1 MRVERMKKTCFN
13 CVYYKRDFSK
23 PQNIGYIEFCCKNEK
38 SFEYGSPVFSDDTC
52 DNFQEIE

>member
-1 MRVERMKKTCFN
+1 MKKTCFN

-38 SFEYGSPVFSDDTC
+38 SFEYGIPVFSDDTC